1 VALNGKLF
9 ALGGSESSQV
19 HASVEAYNMYSNTW
33 TLVTPMTSPRRLPAA
48 AALAGKII
56 VVGGWDG
63 TRALSSC
70 EAYNTESGTWET
82 IPPMS
87 HARQGAAAVAA
98 ASRVYVLGGWDGVSN
113 ARSSSV
119 EILGGGRGEGGRGS
133 RTGGVWEWRAGPA
146 LSCGRFGLSAA
157 FLPTP

>member
-1 VALNGKLF
+1 
-9 ALGGSESSQV
+9 
-19 HASVEAYNMYSNTW
+19 
-33 TLVTPMTSPRRLPAA
+33 MTTPRRLPAA

-56 VVGGWDG
+56 IVGGWDG

-70 EAYNTESGTWET
+70 EVYSTESGTWEA

-87 HARQGAAAVAA
+87 QARQGAAAVAA

-119 EILGGGRGEGGRGS
+119 EILGGGR